1 MIRAQGGEMV
11 VQPEQL
17 AALARGSQDPRL
29 GQNVDTLNQTVN
41 NLGSQLSNFEH
52 TVNQLM
58 GAHMGKKS
66 DMFVTVNMDSK
77 QVTEQVISNLE
88 TNPNYGL
95 ALG

>member
-1 MIRAQGGEMV
+1 MV

-17 AALARGSQDPRL
+17 AALARGARDPKL
-29 GQNVDTLNQTVN
+29 GQNVDALNQTVSS
-41 NLGSQLSNFEH
+41 LGAQLSNFEQ

-58 GAHMGKKS
+58 GAHLGKKS
-66 DMFVTVNMDSK
+66 DMFVTVNMDSR
-77 QVTEQVISNLE
+77 QVTEQVITNLE